1 MSTTS
6 SEERFSRQVILP
18 GVGPEG
24 QAKWAQASI
33 VLAGEGPALQAAA
46 LGLASSG
53 VSKLY
58 FLTPGPIDTFSL
70 TSDFPQLQVDVL
82 PEETDHLPDV
92 SLSLVLTEKVPFRR
106 KMSRLLRHLAL
117 PALIGWPA
125 ASGFA
130 LMAAKHSGGQ
140 CPCME
145 CFEVMNP
152 KAFAQGDSTLWQM
165 LGAAAAS
172 EALLW
177 ILKGGSPLEG
187 KVWVNSLGAGLSIHH
202 EVRPTY
208 KCAARLMEEGATI
221 TP

>member
-1 MSTTS
+1 VSTKS

-18 GVGPEG
+18 GVGLEG

-33 VLAGEGPALQAAA
+33 LLAGEGPALEAAA

-53 VSKLY
+53 VAKLH
-58 FLTPGPIDTFSL
+58 FVTPGHFDSFSL
-70 TSDFPQLQVDVL
+70 TSNFPQLQVDVH
-82 PEETDHLPDV
+82 PEDSDHLPDV
-92 SLSLVLTEKVPFRR
+92 SLSLVLSEKAAFRR
-106 KMSRLLRHLAL
+106 KMSRLLRHLAK
-117 PALIGWPA
+117 PALFGWPA

-130 LMAAKHSGGQ
+130 LMAAKHTGGQ

-152 KAFAQGDSTLWQM
+152 KAFGQGDGTLWQM

-177 ILKGGSPLEG
+177 ILKGNSPLEG